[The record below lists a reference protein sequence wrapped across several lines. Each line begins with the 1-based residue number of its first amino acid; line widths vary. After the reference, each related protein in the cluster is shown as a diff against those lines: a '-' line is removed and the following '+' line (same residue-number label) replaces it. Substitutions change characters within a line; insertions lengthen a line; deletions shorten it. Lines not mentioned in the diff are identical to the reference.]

1 MKLNSKNIHII
12 VIVIGII
19 FMLLPAFHTNIWYDE
34 SYTVALVNHSFSEI
48 WTIGA
53 NDVHPVL
60 YYYIIKLLNLIF
72 GTNILIYRLFSVVP
86 VAILAI
92 LGYTHIRKDFGE
104 KTGIIFSFLISFF
117 PIMSRYATEIRMY
130 SWAMLFIT
138 IAAIYAYR
146 LYKERVTNKN
156 LIIFGI
162 FSLFGAYTHY
172 YGLMASGLINL
183 ALFIYLVKNFKEKKV
198 EFAKFMV
205 CAVLQVAL
213 YIPWLLIFL
222 SQFGSVSSN
231 GFWITISFPNTLIEV
246 LGIQCAGRI
255 LPKELAFAIML
266 VLYIYIGYLIYKS
279 VKEKTQLKP
288 GILAL
293 IIYFGVVFAAY
304 IISKITTPIL
314 HDRYLLVVTG
324 LITFF
329 IAFFMAKEKKKWI
342 TIVILAIIGV
352 ASIVNM
358 VGVMY
363 MNYNSSNKEM
373 LEYIDNNLQ
382 ENDSFLM
389 YSDEISG
396 FALSVKHPGHMQ
408 YFHDN
413 NNWGAGGAYESF
425 GPDMY
430 RSDNLTDIMEKAE
443 RKNMDY
449 KYIRRKFQ
457 ERDRRSL

>member
-1 MKLNSKNIHII
+1 M
-12 VIVIGII
+12 
-19 FMLLPAFHTNIWYDE
+19 
-34 SYTVALVNHSFSEI
+34 
-48 WTIGA
+48 
-53 NDVHPVL
+53 
-60 YYYIIKLLNLIF
+60 
-72 GTNILIYRLFSVVP
+72 
-86 VAILAI
+86 
-92 LGYTHIRKDFGE
+92 
-104 KTGIIFSFLISFF
+104 
-117 PIMSRYATEIRMY
+117 
-130 SWAMLFIT
+130 
-138 IAAIYAYR
+138 
-146 LYKERVTNKN
+146 
-156 LIIFGI
+156 
-162 FSLFGAYTHY
+162 
-172 YGLMASGLINL
+172 
-183 ALFIYLVKNFKEKKV
+183 
-198 EFAKFMV
+198 
-205 CAVLQVAL
+205 
-213 YIPWLLIFL
+213 
-222 SQFGSVSSN
+222 
-231 GFWITISFPNTLIEV
+231 
-246 LGIQCAGRI
+246 
-255 LPKELAFAIML
+255 ML

-279 VKEKTQLKP
+279 VKEKTEMKP

-324 LITFF
+324 LIIFF
-329 IAFFMAKEKKKWI
+329 IAFFMAKEKNKWI

-373 LEYIDNNLQ
+373 LRYIDENLQ

-449 KYIRRKFQ
+449 KYIRRK
-457 ERDRRSL
+457 L